1 MPDLSVNRLSQEL
14 SGGSLVLRK
23 TIISLLVKFCYIVI
37 DLTFIAAIYFGLY
50 LYRISHE
57 FRLVFT
63 WRELFDYG
71 FWNNLTYFSDYARFY
86 IIVTVAAVFFLH
98 RYGLYRSGINV
109 SGPDEFWQ
117 VTKAVIYSI
126 FTVAALSYLFKSQVF
141 SRFVFFAF
149 TILATLTLW
158 FWRLIRRQI
167 ILNLLQRGYFQKNLI
182 IVGAG
187 RVGQRVAGELAHR
200 PQLGF
205 NVIGFADDDATKEQQ
220 DFAGLKVLCRSH
232 NLAETVAKYHID
244 EILITIPSER
254 ELIRQIITQCRRQ
267 DVQIRIV
274 PEMFNLM
281 TSSVEVGQLGPV
293 PYMRIVK
300 TPMQG
305 MPLVFKRLF
314 DVIVSLTGIVVLSP
328 LMLATALAIK
338 LDSPGPVLFRQKR
351 VGKNG
356 QLFDF
361 YKFRSMV
368 PNAEELLAELAAA
381 NEADGPV
388 FKIKEDP
395 RITRVGKFIRK
406 YSIDELPQLFNVLKG
421 DMSLVGP
428 RPPLPNEVDQ
438 YGDFEWRRLEV
449 IPGIT
454 GLWQVSGRSDLSFH
468 KWMELDIYYIE
479 NWSFWLDLKILLQT
493 VPVVLTGKG
502 AY

>member
-1 MPDLSVNRLSQEL
+1 MLRTTLIRLMFKALFVLTDLL
-14 SGGSLVLRK
+14 
-23 TIISLLVKFCYIVI
+23 
-37 DLTFIAAIYFGLY
+37 FITCIYFGLY
-50 LYRISHE
+50 LYRVAHE
-57 FRLVFT
+57 FHLTVGWSQIT
-63 WRELFDYG
+63 DID
-71 FWNNLTYFSDYARFY
+71 FWVNMTYFEGYVKFY
-86 IIVTVAAVFFLH
+86 IIVTVAAFFFLR
-98 RYGLYRSGINV
+98 RYGLYSLENNV
-109 SGPDEFWQ
+109 TLPDQFWR
-117 VTKAVIYSI
+117 VTKAVLYSVI
-126 FTVAALSYLFKSQVF
+126 TIAALSYMFKVQLF
-141 SRFVFFAF
+141 SRFVFITFSVTTVF
-149 TILATLTLW
+149 GLW
-158 FWRLIRRQI
+158 FWRVMKHWAVSK
-167 ILNLLQRGYFQKNLI
+167 LLQRGYFNRRLI

-187 RVGQRVAGELAHR
+187 EKGRLVAQELMAR
-200 PQLGF
+200 PGLGYT
-205 NVIGFADDDATKEQQ
+205 VVGFADDDPQKQNQ
-220 DFAGLKVLCRSH
+220 NICGVPVVCPNNR
-232 NLAETVAKYHID
+232 LAETVAARQID
-244 EILITIPSER
+244 EILITIPSYR
-254 ELIRQIITQCRRQ
+254 ELTQNIITQCRRQ

>member
-1 MPDLSVNRLSQEL
+1 M
-14 SGGSLVLRK
+14 
-23 TIISLLVKFCYIVI
+23 
-37 DLTFIAAIYFGLY
+37 
-50 LYRISHE
+50 
-57 FRLVFT
+57 
-63 WRELFDYG
+63 
-71 FWNNLTYFSDYARFY
+71 
-86 IIVTVAAVFFLH
+86 
-98 RYGLYRSGINV
+98 
-109 SGPDEFWQ
+109 
-117 VTKAVIYSI
+117 
-126 FTVAALSYLFKSQVF
+126 
-141 SRFVFFAF
+141 
-149 TILATLTLW
+149 
-158 FWRLIRRQI
+158 
-167 ILNLLQRGYFQKNLI
+167 
-182 IVGAG
+182 
-187 RVGQRVAGELAHR
+187 GQRVAGELAHR